1 MCLMNVLIKLDL
13 LARINESRGPSSRR
27 QNNEK
32 RQRGKQV
39 KHDLCNNMI
48 CSSLK
53 TLYNQQA
60 KRITFLEQKWF
71 GTKVNRLL

>member
-1 MCLMNVLIKLDL
+1 MCFNEALIKLDL

-32 RQRGKQV
+32 RQRGNQV

-48 CSSLK
+48 CYFE
-53 TLYNQQA
+53 TQDIMRNATTADQ
-60 KRITFLEQKWF
+60 RNIFPT
-71 GTKVNRLL
+71 